1 VDLYTKALELLRAAP
16 PSPERDQREL
26 ELLLALGVPL
36 ILSRGHADLEV
47 ERVYGRA
54 WELCG
59 QPRNAARRFQVLI
72 GLRRFHFFRGEVRR
86 AYDLGEQILA
96 QTKSLEDPAL
106 VARAHMHHGETL
118 YRMGAFAEALDH
130 CALGYDLYQ
139 AIGHD
144 THLFDYGFDVG
155 VCCLIFIAIAQ
166 QYLGYPDQALTEA
179 QRALSL
185 AEKVDHPFT
194 SCMGSVFAAS
204 LYRIR
209 RDVARTQAAIE
220 FALPIAERY
229 GFAMPIVWGIGLQGW
244 VLIQK
249 GHRETGIDRIQEC
262 LAGCR
267 SLGTSILLITVL
279 ADSAQAYAQIGD
291 VANADRALDEAR
303 ARLEANG
310 ERSCDAELHRLRGEI
325 ELLRQQEGRAETA
338 FQRAIDVA
346 RDQQARLLELR
357 ASVNLSRL
365 WRSQNRTQEA
375 RSSLQA
381 IYGWFSEGFDSPD
394 LREAEGLLKA
404 LA

>member
-1 VDLYTKALELLRAAP
+1 
-16 PSPERDQREL
+16 
-26 ELLLALGVPL
+26 
-36 ILSRGHADLEV
+36 
-47 ERVYGRA
+47 
-54 WELCG
+54 
-59 QPRNAARRFQVLI
+59 
-72 GLRRFHFFRGEVRR
+72 VRR

-118 YRMGAFAEALDH
+118 YRLGAFAQALDH

-144 THLFDYGFDVG
+144 TYLFDYGFDVG

-166 QYLGYPDQALTEA
+166 QYLGHPDRALTEA

-185 AEKVDHPFT
+185 AENVNHPFT

-204 LYRIR
+204 LYRLR
-209 RDVARTQAAIE
+209 RDVARTQAAID

-229 GFAMPIVWGIGLQGW
+229 GFAMPIVWGVGLQGW

-279 ADSAQAYAQIGD
+279 ADLCQAYVQIGN
-291 VANADRALDEAR
+291 VANAERALDEAR
-303 ARLEANG
+303 ALLEANG
-310 ERSCDAELHRLRGEI
+310 ERSWDAELHRLRGEI
-325 ELLRQQEGRAETA
+325 KLLRQEEAAAESA
-338 FQRAIDVA
+338 FRRAIDIA
-346 RDQQARLLELR
+346 RQQQARLLELR
-357 ASVNLSRL
+357 ASVCLSRL
-365 WRSQNRTQEA
+365 WQGQNRANEA
-375 RSSLQA
+375 RSSLEA
-381 IYGWFSEGFDSPD
+381 IYGWFSEGLDSPD
-394 LREAEGLLKA
+394 LQEAERLLRT
-404 LA
+404 LT